1 TAGTRAAVAY
11 LVSAL
16 SGDLAP
22 GPTAGDALVGMLL
35 LLAVLEH
42 WMMILPLRAEA
53 LWAVRPLEAPVRPV
67 QAPP

>member
-1 TAGTRAAVAY
+1 MAKEKQAPQASLDEGRQQAIRAGLYV
-11 LVSAL
+11 
-16 SGDLAP
+16 
-22 GPTAGDALVGMLL
+22 LL